1 MSPIEAPLSGE
12 RRAGGPPSFNF
23 ILQPEFPLN
32 ALVLATEA
40 LRIVNQYSGR
50 ELFRWRLASEDG
62 NPVRASNGLWMSVDD
77 GLASLPPADFH
88 FVFEGNLPMQRNS
101 PKLLNQLRTAAR
113 FGATIGAVDTGA
125 FALAQAGLLKGRS
138 VVLHWE
144 AVPSFRERFPDIA
157 VSSQIYLI
165 DGPRISCA
173 GGVAMLDL
181 ILDLIGRLESPSLAS
196 EVANALVHVPRPA
209 VTPQR
214 LDDAPRP
221 AARPTLADRI
231 VALME
236 HNLDF
241 PLALED
247 IADQLGVSAKTVLR
261 ACNRSFDET
270 PMRLYLR
277 IRLQAA
283 RNMLF
288 YEEFGIKD
296 VATACGFSYP
306 GVLSRAFHAQ
316 FGMTPREF
324 RASLRRQQN
333 QAYRPEV
340 RRLSI
345 GPLAHQAL
353 DAAPEPTPKTALDA
367 NNESFLIKSDRET
380 GPL

>member
-1 MSPIEAPLSGE
+1 MPSTRMPAGGE
-12 RRAGGPPSFNF
+12 HREGGPPAFNF

-62 NPVRASNGLWMSVDD
+62 EPVRASNGLWMSVDE
-77 GLASLPPADFH
+77 GLSSLPPADFYI
-88 FVFEGNLPMQRNS
+88 VFEGNLPMQRNS
-101 PKLLNQLRTAAR
+101 SRLLNLLRTAAR
-113 FGATIGAVDTGA
+113 FGATVGAVDTGA

-138 VVLHWE
+138 VVVHWE
-144 AVPSFRERFPDIA
+144 AAPSFRERFPDIE

-181 ILDLIGRLESPSLAS
+181 VLDLIGRLESPSLAS
-196 EVANALVHVPRPA
+196 EVANALVHAPRPA
-209 VTPQR
+209 TTPQR

-221 AARPTLADRI
+221 AARPTLGDRI

-236 HNLDF
+236 RNLDF

-247 IADQLGVSAKTVLR
+247 IAAELGVSAKTVLR
-261 ACNRSFDET
+261 ECHRSFDET

-306 GVLSRAFHAQ
+306 SVLSRAFHGQ

-340 RRLSI
+340 RRLSV
-345 GPLAHQAL
+345 
-353 DAAPEPTPKTALDA
+353 APVPAGAVEAVPKTSSDA